1 MTDVEVYRPFAQRPL
16 AFAQIVV
23 KAAGSAQS
31 ATTTLRN
38 VVREVDPELPLTQVA
53 TAEQV
58 LGNSLGQRRLLMTL
72 LGAFAVL
79 AFLLSGVGTY
89 AVVAFMVGRRTAEIG
104 VRMALGANRSD
115 VVRLIA
121 GQGLRPVAAGA
132 AVGLLALPW
141 ISEQIAEQLF
151 QVSPLSPSILGVVG
165 GLIFVAAAAASVLPA
180 SRAALVDPVRVL
192 RPD

>member
-1 MTDVEVYRPFAQRPL
+1 
-16 AFAQIVV
+16 
-23 KAAGSAQS
+23 
-31 ATTTLRN
+31 
-38 VVREVDPELPLTQVA
+38 
-53 TAEQV
+53 
-58 LGNSLGQRRLLMTL
+58 MTL

-141 ISEQIAEQLF
+141 ISDLIAEQLF
-151 QVSPLSPSILGVVG
+151 QVSPLNPSILGVIG